1 MSDKAFF
8 VWDKEN
14 IIMKHEHSAGA
25 IIWRKHNNEIQYLLI
40 QSQPYKQFRSAWAF
54 SKGHL
59 EAGETE
65 RDAAKR
71 EVFEEVGLKPEF
83 DFDFQE
89 SYSYKVTSEIEK
101 TVTLF
106 LAEYKA
112 GQKIKRQESE
122 IRSTEW
128 LNYQAAQERIS
139 EQNFKEFK
147 FEDLSAILAK
157 ANDYLMS
164 REG

>member
-1 MSDKAFF
+1 
-8 VWDKEN
+8 
-14 IIMKHEHSAGA
+14 MKQEYSAGA
-25 IIWRKHNNEIQYLLI
+25 IIWCKNNEEIQYLLI
-40 QSQPYKQFRSAWAF
+40 QSQPYKQFKSAWAF

-106 LAEYKA
+106 LAKHHSD
-112 GQKIKRQESE
+112 QQIKRQESE
-122 IRSTEW
+122 IRQTEW
-128 LNYQAAQERIS
+128 LNYEDAKKRIS
-139 EQNFKEFK
+139 EQNFKEFNSQNLT
-147 FEDLSAILAK
+147 EILAK
-157 ANDYLMS
+157 ANSYLLV
-164 REG
+164 

>member
-1 MSDKAFF
+1 
-8 VWDKEN
+8 
-14 IIMKHEHSAGA
+14 MKQEYSAGA
-25 IIWRKHNNEIQYLLI
+25 IIWRKNNEEIEYLLI
-40 QSQPYKQFRSAWAF
+40 QSQPYKQFKSAWAF

-65 RDAAKR
+65 RDAANR

-83 DFDFQE
+83 DFDFHE

-112 GQKIKRQESE
+112 DQKIKRQESE
-122 IRSTEW
+122 IRATEW

-139 EQNFKEFK
+139 KQNFKEFRS
-147 FEDLSAILAK
+147 EDLSAILAK
-157 ANDYLMS
+157 ANTYLL
-164 REG
+164 EHE

>member
-1 MSDKAFF
+1 
-8 VWDKEN
+8 
-14 IIMKHEHSAGA
+14 MKQEYSAGA
-25 IIWRKHNNEIQYLLI
+25 IIWRKNNEEIEYLLI
-40 QSQPYKQFRSAWAF
+40 QSQPYKQFKSAWAF

-59 EAGETE
+59 EASETE
-65 RDAAKR
+65 RDAARR

-83 DFDFQE
+83 DFDFHE

-112 GQKIKRQESE
+112 DQKIKRQESE

-128 LNYQAAQERIS
+128 LNYQAAQERIR

-147 FEDLSAILAK
+147 FEDLAAILAK
-157 ANDYLMS
+157 ANTYLL
-164 REG
+164 EHE

>member
-1 MSDKAFF
+1 MKA
-8 VWDKEN
+8 
-14 IIMKHEHSAGA
+14 EHSAGA
-25 IIWRKHNNEIQYLLI
+25 IIWRKNNEEIEYLLI
-40 QSQPYKQFRSAWAF
+40 QSQPYKQFKSAWAF

-83 DFDFQE
+83 DFDFHE

-106 LAEYKA
+106 LAKYKA
-112 GQKIKRQESE
+112 DQKIKRQESE
-122 IRSTEW
+122 IRSTDW
-128 LNYQAAQERIS
+128 LNYRDAQDRIRK
-139 EQNFKEFK
+139 QNFKEFK

-157 ANDYLMS
+157 ANDYLVS

>member
-1 MSDKAFF
+1 MKA
-8 VWDKEN
+8 
-14 IIMKHEHSAGA
+14 EHSAGA
-25 IIWRKHNNEIQYLLI
+25 IIWRKNNEEIEYLLI
-40 QSQPYKQFRSAWAF
+40 QSQPYKQFKSAWAF

-83 DFDFQE
+83 DFDFHE

-106 LAEYKA
+106 LAKYKA
-112 GQKIKRQESE
+112 DQKIKRQESE
-122 IRSTEW
+122 IRSTDW
-128 LNYQAAQERIS
+128 LNYRDAQDRIRK
-139 EQNFKEFK
+139 QNFKEFK

-157 ANDYLMS
+157 ANTYLL
-164 REG
+164 EHE

>member
-1 MSDKAFF
+1 MKA
-8 VWDKEN
+8 
-14 IIMKHEHSAGA
+14 EHSAGA
-25 IIWRKHNNEIQYLLI
+25 IIWRRNKEEIQYLLI
-40 QSQPYKQFRSAWAF
+40 QSQPYKQFKSAWAF

-65 RDAAKR
+65 RDAARR

-83 DFDFQE
+83 DFDFHE

-106 LAEYKA
+106 LAKYKA
-112 GQKIKRQESE
+112 DQKIKRQESE
-122 IRSTEW
+122 IRSTDW

-139 EQNFKEFK
+139 KQNFKEFRS
-147 FEDLSAILAK
+147 EDLSAILAK
-157 ANDYLMS
+157 ANTYLL
-164 REG
+164 EHE

>member
-1 MSDKAFF
+1 
-8 VWDKEN
+8 
-14 IIMKHEHSAGA
+14 MKQEYSAGA
-25 IIWRKHNNEIQYLLI
+25 IIWRKNNEEIQYLLI
-40 QSQPYKQFRSAWAF
+40 QSQPYKQFKSAWAF

-65 RDAAKR
+65 RDAARR

-83 DFDFQE
+83 DFDFHE
-89 SYSYKVTSEIEK
+89 SYSYKGTSEIEK

-128 LNYQAAQERIS
+128 LNYQVAQDRIRK
-139 EQNFKEFK
+139 QNFKEFK

-157 ANDYLMS
+157 ANTYLL
-164 REG
+164 EHE

>member
-1 MSDKAFF
+1 
-8 VWDKEN
+8 
-14 IIMKHEHSAGA
+14 MKQEYSAGA
-25 IIWRKHNNEIQYLLI
+25 IIWRKNNEEIQYLLI
-40 QSQPYKQFRSAWAF
+40 QSQPYKQFKSAWAF

-65 RDAAKR
+65 RDAARR

-83 DFDFQE
+83 DFDFHE
-89 SYSYKVTSEIEK
+89 SYSYKGTSEIEK

-106 LAEYKA
+106 LAKYKA
-112 GQKIKRQESE
+112 DQKIKRQESE

-128 LNYQAAQERIS
+128 LNYRDAQDRIRK
-139 EQNFKEFK
+139 QNFKEFK

-157 ANDYLMS
+157 ANDYLVS
-164 REG
+164 HEG

>member
-1 MSDKAFF
+1 MKA
-8 VWDKEN
+8 
-14 IIMKHEHSAGA
+14 EHSAGA
-25 IIWRKHNNEIQYLLI
+25 IIQRKNNEEIQYLLI
-40 QSQPYKQFRSAWAF
+40 QSQPYKQFKSAWAF

-83 DFDFQE
+83 NFNFHE

-112 GQKIKRQESE
+112 DQKIKRQESE

-128 LNYQAAQERIS
+128 LNYQVAQDRIRK
-139 EQNFKEFK
+139 QNFKEFK

-157 ANDYLMS
+157 ANTYLL
-164 REG
+164 EHE

>member
-1 MSDKAFF
+1 
-8 VWDKEN
+8 
-14 IIMKHEHSAGA
+14 MKQEYSAGA
-25 IIWRKHNNEIQYLLI
+25 IIWRRENNEIQYLLI
-40 QSQPYKQFRSAWAF
+40 QSQPYKQFKSAWAF

-71 EVFEEVGLKPEF
+71 EIFEEVGLKPEF

-112 GQKIKRQESE
+112 GQ
-122 IRSTEW
+122 
-128 LNYQAAQERIS
+128 ERIS
-139 EQNFKEFK
+139 EQNFKKFK

>member
-1 MSDKAFF
+1 
-8 VWDKEN
+8 
-14 IIMKHEHSAGA
+14 MKQEYSAGA
-25 IIWRKHNNEIQYLLI
+25 IIWRKNNEEIQYLLI
-40 QSQPYKQFRSAWAF
+40 QSQPYKQFKSAWAF

-83 DFDFQE
+83 DFHE
-89 SYSYKVTSEIEK
+89 SYSYKVTSKIEK

-147 FEDLSAILAK
+147 SEDLSAILAK

-164 REG
+164 REGQK

>member
-1 MSDKAFF
+1 MKA
-8 VWDKEN
+8 
-14 IIMKHEHSAGA
+14 EHSAGA
-25 IIWRKHNNEIQYLLI
+25 IIWRRNKEEIQYLLI
-40 QSQPYKQFRSAWAF
+40 QSQPYKQFKSAWAF

-83 DFDFQE
+83 DFDFHE

-101 TVTLF
+101 TITLF

-128 LNYQAAQERIS
+128 LNYRDAQDRIRK
-139 EQNFKEFK
+139 QNFKEFK

-157 ANDYLMS
+157 ANTYLL
-164 REG
+164 EHE

>member
-1 MSDKAFF
+1 
-8 VWDKEN
+8 
-14 IIMKHEHSAGA
+14 MKQEHSAGA
-25 IIWRKHNNEIQYLLI
+25 IIWRKNNEEIQYLLI
-40 QSQPYKQFRSAWAF
+40 QSQPYKQFKSAWAF

-65 RDAAKR
+65 RDAARR

-83 DFDFQE
+83 DFDFHE

-106 LAEYKA
+106 LAKYKA
-112 GQKIKRQESE
+112 DQKIKRQESE
-122 IRSTEW
+122 IRSTDW
-128 LNYQAAQERIS
+128 LNYQAAQERIR

-147 FEDLSAILAK
+147 SEGLSAILAK
-157 ANDYLMS
+157 ANTYLL
-164 REG
+164 EHE

>member
-1 MSDKAFF
+1 MKA
-8 VWDKEN
+8 
-14 IIMKHEHSAGA
+14 EHSAGA
-25 IIWRKHNNEIQYLLI
+25 IIWRRENNEIQYLLI
-40 QSQPYKQFRSAWAF
+40 QSQPYKQFKSAWVF

-83 DFDFQE
+83 DFEFHE

-106 LAEYKA
+106 LAKYNPD
-112 GQKIKRQESE
+112 QKIKRQESE
-122 IRSTEW
+122 IRQTAW
-128 LNYQAAQERIS
+128 LNYEDAQKRIR
-139 EQNFKEFK
+139 EQNFKEFS
-147 FEDLSAILAK
+147 FEDLALILAK
-157 ANDYLMS
+157 ANTYLINYQ
-164 REG
+164 E

>member
-1 MSDKAFF
+1 
-8 VWDKEN
+8 
-14 IIMKHEHSAGA
+14 MKQEYSAGA
-25 IIWRKHNNEIQYLLI
+25 IIWRKNNEEIEYLLI
-40 QSQPYKQFRSAWAF
+40 QSQPYKQFKSAWAF

-65 RDAAKR
+65 RDAANR

-83 DFDFQE
+83 DFDFHE

-112 GQKIKRQESE
+112 DQKIKRQESE
-122 IRSTEW
+122 IRATEC

-139 EQNFKEFK
+139 KQNFKEFRS
-147 FEDLSAILAK
+147 EDLSAILAK
-157 ANDYLMS
+157 ANTYLL
-164 REG
+164 EHE

>member
-1 MSDKAFF
+1 MKA
-8 VWDKEN
+8 
-14 IIMKHEHSAGA
+14 EHSAGA
-25 IIWRKHNNEIQYLLI
+25 IIWRKNNEIQYLLI
-40 QSQPYKQFRSAWAF
+40 QSQPYKQFESAWAF
-54 SKGHL
+54 SKSHL

-83 DFDFQE
+83 DFDFHE
-89 SYSYKVTSEIEK
+89 SYSYQVTSESEK

-106 LAEYKA
+106 LAKYNPD
-112 GQKIKRQESE
+112 QKIKRQESE
-122 IRSTEW
+122 IRQTAW
-128 LNYQAAQERIS
+128 LNYEDAQKRIR

-147 FEDLSAILAK
+147 SEDLSAILAK

>member
-1 MSDKAFF
+1 
-8 VWDKEN
+8 
-14 IIMKHEHSAGA
+14 MKQEYSAGA
-25 IIWRKHNNEIQYLLI
+25 IIWRKNNEEIEYLLI
-40 QSQPYKQFRSAWAF
+40 QSQPYKQFKSVWAF

-83 DFDFQE
+83 NFDFHE

-112 GQKIKRQESE
+112 GQQIKRQENE

-128 LNYQAAQERIS
+128 LNYRDAQDRIRK
-139 EQNFKEFK
+139 QNFKEFK

-157 ANDYLMS
+157 ANTYLL
-164 REG
+164 EHE

>member
-1 MSDKAFF
+1 MKA
-8 VWDKEN
+8 
-14 IIMKHEHSAGA
+14 EHSAGA
-25 IIWRKHNNEIQYLLI
+25 IIWRKNNEEIEYLLI
-40 QSQPYKQFRSAWAF
+40 QSQPSKQFKSAWAF

-83 DFDFQE
+83 DFDFHE

-106 LAEYKA
+106 LAKYKA
-112 GQKIKRQESE
+112 DQKIKRQESE
-122 IRSTEW
+122 IRSTDW
-128 LNYQAAQERIS
+128 LNYRDAQDRIRK
-139 EQNFKEFK
+139 QNFKEFK

-157 ANDYLMS
+157 ANTYLL
-164 REG
+164 EHE